1 MTLAD
6 TLAGRER
13 RRESFT
19 VRVSDPTVD
28 EARAAALRQQM
39 IVAGA
44 PGSELDAAALEQE
57 LAAVEDQLLANY
69 VQVWFRGLAP
79 KKFERL
85 VAAHTA
91 EDGDVDQDALL
102 PVLAAACAED
112 ESLQD
117 PDVWAAMLF
126 PDDEDDATWT
136 TGEIRALYHLLFL
149 VLNNTAP
156 QVTLPKG

>member
-13 RRESFT
+13 RREAFT
-19 VRVSDPTVD
+19 VRVSDPAVD
-28 EARAAALRQQM
+28 EARVAALRQQL

-44 PGSELDAAALEQE
+44 PGSDLDVAAIEGELETAEQE
-57 LAAVEDQLLANY
+57 LLANY
-69 VQVWFRGLAP
+69 VQVWFRALPP
-79 KKFERL
+79 KEFERL
-85 VAAHTA
+85 LAAYT
-91 EDGDVDQDALL
+91 DGEGEVDRDALL
-102 PVLAAACAED
+102 PALAASCAED
-112 ESLQD
+112 ESLQS
-117 PDVWAAMLF
+117 PDVWAGLLF
-126 PDDEDDATWT
+126 PEDAAAATWT

>member
-13 RRESFT
+13 RREAFT
-19 VRVSDPTVD
+19 VRVSDPTAD
-28 EARAAALRQQM
+28 EARVAALRQQL

-44 PGSELDAAALEQE
+44 PGSDLDVAAIERELEE
-57 LAAVEDQLLANY
+57 VEGELLANY
-69 VQVWFRGLAP
+69 VQVWFRALRP
-79 KKFERL
+79 KEFERL
-85 VAAHTA
+85 LAAHT
-91 EDGDVDQDALL
+91 DGEGEVDRDGLL
-102 PVLAAACAED
+102 PELAAACAED

-117 PDVWAAMLF
+117 PDVWRGILA
-126 PDDEDDATWT
+126 DDDTTWT